1 MESHPFIPYPPSSTS
16 SNGLYFTLQI
26 CADTSPS
33 SAEVD
38 LCAIYQSQRS
48 RSYPQPDQ
56 MLSNTSINLSN
67 ISPAKSLAPLP
78 IPCPATP
85 APPAMSPQT
94 TQSTLAMNPNI
105 NAELLH
111 TIANGLLT
119 TITNCETNTTV
130 QYRRFTE
137 QIQSLQDRILQYEQT
152 FERAP
157 DEYTLND
164 GCIPHFHIPH
174 GDGISCPTKWIKL
187 NDNGTVSGYA
197 DSDGPSSLL
206 HIIDLY
212 TESNDQYDD
221 EGEVKPALPILAWF
235 CHLMVGPSADFQLL
249 RNALLIH
256 NNWGLTHEVHH
267 YHDLDDEYADLAIK
281 LKHLQTKLN
290 AVQQAHSSCKSH
302 LQLAHAAEQVE
313 ILKNI
318 PCKPQATHSVWKH
331 KSSRHGCPF

>member
-1 MESHPFIPYPPSSTS
+1 MESPPFIPYPPSSTS

-94 TQSTLAMNPNI
+94 TQSTLAANPDI

-119 TITNCETNTTV
+119 TITNCKTNTAM
-130 QYRRFTE
+130 QYQRFTK
-137 QIQSLQDRILQYEQT
+137 QIQGLQEWILQYKET
-152 FERAP
+152 FKRAP
-157 DEYTLND
+157 EGYTIND
-164 GCIPHFHIPH
+164 GHIPHFHIPCSN
-174 GDGISCPTKWIKL
+174 GLSCLAKWIK
-187 NDNGTVSGYA
+187 
-197 DSDGPSSLL
+197 
-206 HIIDLY
+206 
-212 TESNDQYDD
+212 
-221 EGEVKPALPILAWF
+221 
-235 CHLMVGPSADFQLL
+235 
-249 RNALLIH
+249 
-256 NNWGLTHEVHH
+256 
-267 YHDLDDEYADLAIK
+267 
-281 LKHLQTKLN
+281 
-290 AVQQAHSSCKSH
+290 
-302 LQLAHAAEQVE
+302 
-313 ILKNI
+313 
-318 PCKPQATHSVWKH
+318 
-331 KSSRHGCPF
+331 